1 MPDKSLRVY
10 FVRCWVNGVQGRG
23 LMAGTPRSIS
33 IAIGQSET
41 YTRKHWHKTTDP
53 AYMAVALSAP
63 GKLFYAPADT
73 HSAADFRKVTA

>member
-10 FVRCWVNGVQGRG
+10 FGRCWVNGVQGRG

-33 IAIGQSET
+33 IAIWQSET

-53 AYMAVALSAP
+53 EYMAVALSSP
-63 GKLFYAPADT
+63 GVLFYAPMGT
-73 HSAADFRKVTA
+73 HSASDFKQVRA